1 MNIIKLLFLI
11 YFFQNLYD
19 IVPTDAI
26 KKIIN
31 HDNNIILI
39 DVRTKNEL
47 DEIKIE
53 GVINIDFYSD
63 KFEND
68 LLNLE
73 IDKTYYLICRS
84 GRRSGIATSLMR
96 DNGFKDVYNI
106 KGGMIE
112 WQNSNLRL
120 EIKKGHKL

>member
-84 GRRSGIATSLMR
+84 GRRSGIATRLMR